1 MNQNVFDDNN
11 SINYLLNHR
20 NKYSDLYKSE
30 KIFLL
35 VTKTRILKMSSHAKS
50 VLERVENIMTS
61 KM

>member
-30 KIFLL
+30 KIFF
-35 VTKTRILKMSSHAKS
+35 
-50 VLERVENIMTS
+50 
-61 KM
+61 